1 MFCLVYLPLSLHSI
15 PTTFSTT
22 AVHMDQNNTNI
33 THCPKE
39 ESKEWVAIYVFLIAV
54 LGILLNVFV
63 LMVFFLH
70 KKALTVAEIYLSSLA
85 AVDLV
90 LVSCLPFW
98 GVVIIKKFHWPF
110 GNLMCKLVNM
120 GINMN
125 VGCSIYF
132 LVLIVIDRYMALV
145 HPLSNDRF
153 RRPKY
158 AKLGCLL
165 VLGFGVL
172 LGVPTFIFRKTGY
185 DNVNNITVCYM
196 DYPNPRNTVHVSYE
210 GILIFLR
217 FILPICII
225 SYCTLKIIKTLN
237 NRVMQVSNNQK
248 TEHKATTLVLVVLVA
263 FLICW
268 VPFHLHKILDTLY
281 RVDILEGCDTFSI
294 LYIYGQIATYF
305 AYFNSI
311 LNPILYIIVGKNFRK
326 KVKELFKQR
335 TITRTTLSLTSMRTT
350 LMRSVQSKDSSS

>member
-1 MFCLVYLPLSLHSI
+1 MTTSI
-15 PTTFSTT
+15 PINVSTT
-22 AVHMDQNNTNI
+22 AVYMDQNNTNNNS
-33 THCPKE
+33 CPKE
-39 ESKEWVAIYVFLIAV
+39 EPKEWVPIYVLFIAV

-63 LMVFFLH
+63 LMVFCLH
-70 KKALTVAEIYLSSLA
+70 KKTFTVAEIYLSSLA
-85 AVDLV
+85 AADLV

-98 GVVIIKKFHWPF
+98 AVNIIKKFNWPF
-110 GNLMCKLVNM
+110 GKLMCQLVNM

-125 VGCSIYF
+125 VCCSIYF

-165 VLGFGVL
+165 VLGFGL
-172 LGVPTFIFRKTGY
+172 LMGVPTFIFRNTGY
-185 DNVNNITVCYM
+185 DAVNNITVCYM
-196 DYPNPRNTVHVSYE
+196 KYPDTTVHVSSE

-225 SYCTLKIIKTLN
+225 SYCTLKIIQTLN
-237 NRVMQVSNNQK
+237 NRVMRGSNNQK

-268 VPFHLHKILDTLY
+268 VPYHLYKILETL
-281 RVDILEGCDTFSI
+281 RIVGILKGCDIFHI
-294 LYIYGQIATYF
+294 LFISGQTVTYF
-305 AYFNSI
+305 AFFNSV

-326 KVKELFKQR
+326 KVKELFTQR

-350 LMRSVQSKDSSS
+350 LMRSVQTQDVSS